1 MPIVKKVKESI
12 SKAFEEGKIAL
23 LVNNINC
30 TKDPKDDEKPELS
43 KKLYEKFE
51 VIEEVHKA
59 FPLPALYKLG
69 DYSVA
74 TIAQS
79 ASVLNFY
86 TSLTDNE
93 FEYSALK
100 SCLKKLSM
108 EGLSNGHY
116 IELAFSKKN
125 IGDAEWKTVEQILH
139 FQEQLLITVYDN
151 D

>member
-12 SKAFEEGKIAL
+12 SEAFEEGKIAL

-74 TIAQS
+74 
-79 ASVLNFY
+79 N
-86 TSLTDNE
+86 
-93 FEYSALK
+93 
-100 SCLKKLSM
+100 
-108 EGLSNGHY
+108 
-116 IELAFSKKN
+116 AF
-125 IGDAEWKTVEQILH
+125 ICGI
-139 FQEQLLITVYDN
+139 
-151 D
+151 

>member
-1 MPIVKKVKESI
+1 MPIVKKIKGSVSEVFEKGEI
-12 SKAFEEGKIAL
+12 SL
-23 LVNNINC
+23 LVNNISC
-30 TKDPKDDEKPELS
+30 TKDPADKEKPELA

-51 VIEEVHKA
+51 IIEEIHKA

-74 TIAQS
+74 SVAQS

-86 TSLTDNE
+86 TALIEDH

-108 EGLSNGHY
+108 EGLSSNQY
-116 IELAFSKKN
+116 IEVAFSKKN
-125 IGDAEWKTVEQILH
+125 IGDADWKTVEQILH
-139 FQEQLLITVYDN
+139 LQEQLLITVYDN

>member
-1 MPIVKKVKESI
+1 MPIVKKVKESL
-12 SKAFEEGKIAL
+12 SKAFEEGKIPL
-23 LVNNINC
+23 LINNINC
-30 TKDPKDDEKPELS
+30 TKDPAETEKPELS

-51 VIEEVHKA
+51 IIEEVHKA
-59 FPLPALYKLG
+59 FPLPSLYKLG

-74 TIAQS
+74 SIAQS

-86 TSLTDNE
+86 TSLADNE

-108 EGLSNGHY
+108 EGLNNGHY
-116 IELAFSKKN
+116 IEAAFSKKN
-125 IGDAEWKTVEQILH
+125 IGDGDWKTVEQILH

>member
-1 MPIVKKVKESI
+1 MPIVKKVKKSL
-12 SKAFEEGKIAL
+12 SKTFEEGKISL
-23 LVNNINC
+23 LINNINC
-30 TKDPKDDEKPELS
+30 TKDPAEGWKPELS

-51 VIEEVHKA
+51 IIEEVHKA
-59 FPLPALYKLG
+59 FPLPSLYKLG

-74 TIAQS
+74 SIAQS

-86 TSLTDNE
+86 TSLANNE

-100 SCLKKLSM
+100 ACLKKLSM

-116 IELAFSKKN
+116 IEIAFSKKN

>member
-1 MPIVKKVKESI
+1 MPIVKKEKGSI
-12 SKAFEEGKIAL
+12 SKAFEEGKIPL

-30 TKDPKDDEKPELS
+30 SKDPGEEEKPELS

-51 VIEEVHKA
+51 VIEQVHKA

-74 TIAQS
+74 SIAQS

-86 TSLTDNE
+86 TSLKNNE

-100 SCLKKLSM
+100 SCLRKLSM
-108 EGLSNGHY
+108 EGISNGHY
-116 IELAFSKKN
+116 IEVAFSKKN

-139 FQEQLLITVYDN
+139 FQEQLLVTVYDK

>member
-30 TKDPKDDEKPELS
+30 TKDPKDDERPELS

-51 VIEEVHKA
+51 VIEEVHKT
-59 FPLPALYKLG
+59 FPLPSLYKLG

-74 TIAQS
+74 SIAQS

-86 TSLTDNE
+86 TSLKNNE

-100 SCLKKLSM
+100 SCLRKLSM
-108 EGLSNGHY
+108 EGINNGHY
-116 IELAFSKKN
+116 IEVAFCKKN

-139 FQEQLLITVYDN
+139 FQEQLLITIYDN
-151 D
+151 N

>member
-12 SKAFEEGKIAL
+12 SKAFEEGKISL

-30 TKDPKDDEKPELS
+30 TKEPDDKEKPELS
-43 KKLYEKFE
+43 KKLYKKFE
-51 VIEEVHKA
+51 AIEEVHKA

-74 TIAQS
+74 SIAQS

-86 TSLTDNE
+86 ISLTNNE

-116 IELAFSKKN
+116 VEVAFSKKN

-139 FQEQLLITVYDN
+139 FQEQLLITIYDN

>member
-1 MPIVKKVKESI
+1 MPIVKKEKGSI
-12 SKAFEEGKIAL
+12 SEAFKEGKIPL
-23 LVNNINC
+23 LINNINC
-30 TKDPKDDEKPELS
+30 TKEPEDAEKPKLS

-51 VIEEVHKA
+51 TIEQVHKA

-74 TIAQS
+74 SIAQS

-86 TSLTDNE
+86 TSLSYNK

-108 EGLSNGHY
+108 EGLNNGY
-116 IELAFSKKN
+116 YVEVAFCKQN
-125 IGDAEWKTVEQILH
+125 IGDGMWKTVEQILH
-139 FQEQLLITVYDN
+139 FQEQLLITVYDKN
-151 D
+151 

>member
-1 MPIVKKVKESI
+1 MPIVKKVKESL
-12 SKAFEEGKIAL
+12 SKTFEEGKIPL
-23 LVNNINC
+23 LINNINC

-51 VIEEVHKA
+51 IVEEVHKA

-74 TIAQS
+74 SVAQS

-108 EGLSNGHY
+108 EGLSNSQY
-116 IELAFSKKN
+116 IEVAFSKKN
-125 IGDAEWKTVEQILH
+125 IGDGDWKTVEQILH

>member
-12 SKAFEEGKIAL
+12 SKAFEEGKISL

-30 TKDPKDDEKPELS
+30 TKDPAEEEKPELS

-51 VIEEVHKA
+51 IIEEVHKA

-74 TIAQS
+74 SIAQS

-86 TSLTDNE
+86 TSLLNNE

-108 EGLSNGHY
+108 EGLNNGQY
-116 IELAFSKKN
+116 IEAAFSKKN

-151 D
+151 N

>member
-1 MPIVKKVKESI
+1 MPIVKKVKKSL
-12 SKAFEEGKIAL
+12 SKAFEEGEISL
-23 LVNNINC
+23 LINNINC

-59 FPLPALYKLG
+59 FPLPSLYKLG

-74 TIAQS
+74 SIAQS

-86 TSLTDNE
+86 TSLTNNE

-125 IGDAEWKTVEQILH
+125 IGDGEWKTVEQILH

>member
-1 MPIVKKVKESI
+1 MPIVKREKESI
-12 SKAFEEGKIAL
+12 SKAFEEGKIL
-23 LVNNINC
+23 LLANNINC
-30 TKDPKDDEKPELS
+30 TKEPEDQEKPELS

-51 VIEEVHKA
+51 VIEQVHKA

-79 ASVLNFY
+79 ATVLNFY
-86 TSLTDNE
+86 TSLRNNE

-100 SCLKKLSM
+100 ACLKKLSM
-108 EGLSNGHY
+108 EGLSNNQY
-116 IELAFSKKN
+116 IELAFCKKN

-139 FQEQLLITVYDN
+139 FQEQLLVTVYDKN
-151 D
+151 

>member
-1 MPIVKKVKESI
+1 MPIVKKVKESV
-12 SKAFEEGKIAL
+12 SKVFEEGKISL
-23 LVNNINC
+23 LINNISC
-30 TKDPKDDEKPELS
+30 TKEPKDDEKPELS

-51 VIEEVHKA
+51 IIEEVHKA

-74 TIAQS
+74 SVAQS

-86 TSLTDNE
+86 TALIKDH

-108 EGLSNGHY
+108 EGLNTGQY
-116 IELAFSKKN
+116 IEVAFSKKN

>member
-1 MPIVKKVKESI
+1 MPIVKKQKGSI
-12 SKAFEEGKIAL
+12 SKAFEEGKISL
-23 LVNNINC
+23 LINNINC
-30 TKDPKDDEKPELS
+30 TKDPVEEERPGLS

-51 VIEEVHKA
+51 IIEEVHKE

-79 ASVLNFY
+79 AAVLNFY
-86 TSLTDNE
+86 TSLKNNE

-100 SCLKKLSM
+100 SCLRKLSM
-108 EGLSNGHY
+108 EGLNRGNY
-116 IELAFSKKN
+116 IEAAFSKKN

>member
-30 TKDPKDDEKPELS
+30 TKDPKDDERPELS

-51 VIEEVHKA
+51 VIEEVHKT
-59 FPLPALYKLG
+59 FPLPSLYKLG

-74 TIAQS
+74 SIAQS

-86 TSLTDNE
+86 TSLKNNE

-100 SCLKKLSM
+100 SCLRKLSM
-108 EGLSNGHY
+108 EGINNGHY
-116 IELAFSKKN
+116 IEVAFCKKN

-151 D
+151 N

>member
-1 MPIVKKVKESI
+1 MSNVFSSTDSMLQNLSQARSQLEDSKVNVLEDK
-12 SKAFEEGKIAL
+12 
-23 LVNNINC
+23 
-30 TKDPKDDEKPELS
+30 EKPELA

-51 VIEEVHKA
+51 IIEEVHKA

-74 TIAQS
+74 SVAQS

-86 TSLTDNE
+86 TALIEDH

-108 EGLSNGHY
+108 EGLSSNQY
-116 IELAFSKKN
+116 IEVAFSKKN
-125 IGDAEWKTVEQILH
+125 IGDADWKTVEQILH
-139 FQEQLLITVYDN
+139 LQEQLLITVYDN

>member
-12 SKAFEEGKIAL
+12 SEAFEEGKIPL
-23 LVNNINC
+23 LINNINC
-30 TKDPKDDEKPELS
+30 TKEPDDNEKPELS
-43 KKLYEKFE
+43 KKLYAKFE
-51 VIEEVHKA
+51 NIEEVHKS

-74 TIAQS
+74 SIAQS

-86 TSLTDNE
+86 TSFANSE

-116 IELAFSKKN
+116 IEVAFSKKN
-125 IGDAEWKTVEQILH
+125 IGDAEWKIIEQILH

-151 D
+151 N

>member
-1 MPIVKKVKESI
+1 MPIVKKVKKSI
-12 SKAFEEGKIAL
+12 SKAFEEGKISL

-74 TIAQS
+74 NIAQS

-86 TSLTDNE
+86 TSLTNNE

-116 IELAFSKKN
+116 IEVAFSKK
-125 IGDAEWKTVEQILH
+125 K
-139 FQEQLLITVYDN
+139 YRRC
-151 D
+151 

>member
-1 MPIVKKVKESI
+1 MPIVKKEKGSI
-12 SKAFEEGKIAL
+12 SKAFEEGKILL

-30 TKDPKDDEKPELS
+30 SKDPAKEEKPELS

-51 VIEEVHKA
+51 VIEQVHKA

-74 TIAQS
+74 GIAQS

-86 TSLTDNE
+86 TSLKNNE

-108 EGLSNGHY
+108 EGISNGHY
-116 IELAFSKKN
+116 IEVAFSKKN

-139 FQEQLLITVYDN
+139 FQEQLLVTVYDK

>member
-12 SKAFEEGKIAL
+12 SKAFEEGKIPL
-23 LVNNINC
+23 LINNINC
-30 TKDPKDDEKPELS
+30 TKDPKEDEKPELS
-43 KKLYEKFE
+43 KKIYEKFE

-74 TIAQS
+74 SIAQS

-86 TSLTDNE
+86 TSLVNNE

-108 EGLSNGHY
+108 EGLNNGHY
-116 IELAFSKKN
+116 IEAAFSKKN

-151 D
+151 N

>member
-1 MPIVKKVKESI
+1 MPIVKKVKKSL
-12 SKAFEEGKIAL
+12 SKAFEEGEISL
-23 LVNNINC
+23 LINNINC
-30 TKDPKDDEKPELS
+30 TKDPAKEEKPELS

-51 VIEEVHKA
+51 IIEEVHKA
-59 FPLPALYKLG
+59 FPLPSLYKLG

-74 TIAQS
+74 SIAQS

-86 TSLTDNE
+86 TSLTNNE

-100 SCLKKLSM
+100 ACLKKLSM

-116 IELAFSKKN
+116 IEIAFSKKN

>member
-1 MPIVKKVKESI
+1 MPIVKKEKGSI
-12 SKAFEEGKIAL
+12 SKAFEEGKIPL

-30 TKDPKDDEKPELS
+30 SKDPAEKEKPELS

-51 VIEEVHKA
+51 VIEQVHKA

-74 TIAQS
+74 SIAQS

-86 TSLTDNE
+86 TSLKDNE

-100 SCLKKLSM
+100 SCLRKLSM
-108 EGLSNGHY
+108 EGISNGHY
-116 IELAFSKKN
+116 IEVAFSKKN

-139 FQEQLLITVYDN
+139 FQEQLLVTVYDK

>member
-1 MPIVKKVKESI
+1 MPIVKKEKGSI
-12 SKAFEEGKIAL
+12 SKAFEEGKIPL

-30 TKDPKDDEKPELS
+30 SKDPAEEEKPELS

-51 VIEEVHKA
+51 VIEQVHKA

-74 TIAQS
+74 SIAQS

-86 TSLTDNE
+86 TSLKDNE

-100 SCLKKLSM
+100 SCLRKLSM
-108 EGLSNGHY
+108 EGISNGHY
-116 IELAFSKKN
+116 IEVAFSKKN

-139 FQEQLLITVYDN
+139 FQEQLLVTVYDK

>member
-1 MPIVKKVKESI
+1 MPIVKTVKESI
-12 SKAFEEGKIAL
+12 SKAFEEGKISL
-23 LVNNINC
+23 LINNINC
-30 TKDPKDDEKPELS
+30 TKDPADKEKPELS

-51 VIEEVHKA
+51 IIEEVHKA

-74 TIAQS
+74 SIAQS

-86 TSLTDNE
+86 TSLINNE

-108 EGLSNGHY
+108 EGLNNGQY
-116 IELAFSKKN
+116 IEVAFSKKN
-125 IGDAEWKTVEQILH
+125 IGDAEWKTVEKILH

>member
-12 SKAFEEGKIAL
+12 SKAFEEGKIPL
-23 LVNNINC
+23 LINNINC
-30 TKDPKDDEKPELS
+30 TKDPAEKEKPELS

-51 VIEEVHKA
+51 IIEEVHKA
-59 FPLPALYKLG
+59 FPLPSLYKLG

-74 TIAQS
+74 GIAQS

-108 EGLSNGHY
+108 EGLNTNQY
-116 IELAFSKKN
+116 IEVAFSKKN
-125 IGDAEWKTVEQILH
+125 IGDGDWKTIEQILH

>member
-1 MPIVKKVKESI
+1 MPIVKKVKESL
-12 SKAFEEGKIAL
+12 SKTFEEGKIPL
-23 LVNNINC
+23 LINNINC
-30 TKDPKDDEKPELS
+30 TKEPDDKEKPELS

-51 VIEEVHKA
+51 SIEEVHKS

-74 TIAQS
+74 SIAQS

-86 TSLTDNE
+86 TSLANNE

-108 EGLSNGHY
+108 EGLSNGQY
-116 IELAFSKKN
+116 IETAFSKKN
-125 IGDAEWKTVEQILH
+125 IGDAEWKIVEQILH

-151 D
+151 N